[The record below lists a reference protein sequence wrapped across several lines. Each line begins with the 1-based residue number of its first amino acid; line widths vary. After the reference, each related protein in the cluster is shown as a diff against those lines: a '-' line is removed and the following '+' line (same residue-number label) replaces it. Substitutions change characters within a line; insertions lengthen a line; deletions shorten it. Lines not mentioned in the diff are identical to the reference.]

1 MQGYIIRI
9 NPSRDEDLIV
19 SLLCEKSIITA
30 YRFYGARHSTI
41 NVGYKIDAELIH
53 SPKSSM
59 PQLRNILHLS
69 NNWLHV
75 REKALLWQ
83 NFISLFYSHLKGVEE
98 IDEFYFSL
106 LNECEK
112 KMQIQDSKRIQVEAY
127 VKLLAHEGRLHE
139 EKKCFFCGN
148 LIEDKISLIR
158 AFLPAHPECASSVG
172 LDLKQVEYL
181 LKNKST
187 IFLDDEGV
195 ERLWN
200 VMYEGF

>member
-1 MQGYIIRI
+1 MQGYIINI

-19 SLLCEKSIITA
+19 SLLSKNSIITA
-30 YRFYGARHSTI
+30 YRFYGARHSNI
-41 NVGYKIDAELIH
+41 NVGYKIDAELIYN
-53 SPKSSM
+53 PKSSI

-69 NNWLHV
+69 NSWLYD
-75 REKALLWQ
+75 RQKALLWQ
-83 NFISLFYSHLKGVEE
+83 NFITLFYNHLKGVDE

-127 VKLLAHEGRLHE
+127 AKLLQHEGRLHD
-139 EKKCFFCGN
+139 EKKCFFCGKH
-148 LIEDKISLIR
+148 IEDKISLIR
-158 AFLPAHPECASSVG
+158 AFLPAHPECASLVG
-172 LDLKQVEYL
+172 LDLKQVEYF

-187 IFLDDEGV
+187 IFLDDNGV